1 MNSITLTKKQ
11 LNSLTRLDVGSAKNS
26 EGEMYILD
34 HGNWNYSDGSLLLKK
49 LFIVDG
55 EAMANKLFTV
65 SLLGDKKED
74 IDMNELV
81 IPNNLAV
88 VKNEVIGFTVP
99 LIPEAKNLKVIL
111 DNPKIDNSIKIDY
124 LYKVGKMLKKVNSLN
139 RRKII
144 NLTIGDLHEDNI
156 LVTKDHDI
164 RVVDLDSAYLDTSY
178 PTPSF
183 YLRNSEIGNFRK
195 YKFNSSGI
203 VYPTKNTDLLCYN
216 SMILNTISKN
226 RIDKLSVSDYFSY
239 INYLESLGFGQDIVK
254 AFRRVYTNGENINPA
269 DYLDQVPEEKMGE
282 ALYKVY
288 ELKKQKGKV
297 K

>member
-49 LFIVDG
+49 LFIADG
-55 EAMANKLFTV
+55 EAMANKL
-65 SLLGDKKED
+65 
-74 IDMNELV
+74 
-81 IPNNLAV
+81 
-88 VKNEVIGFTVP
+88 FTVP

-254 AFRRVYTNGENINPA
+254 SFRRVYTNGENINPA

-282 ALYKVY
+282 AIYKVY